1 MKRRNFLKTSA
12 LLAGS
17 ATLPNLAWSAQS
29 SDAPLGYPLTHRVTD
44 AKAPAVYFVPAVDG
58 GSSGSPLRCA
68 GSKAYRKSRHQN
80 DV

>member
-29 SDAPLGYPLTHRVTD
+29 SDGPLWFASTTRLGKSVSEKS
-44 AKAPAVYFVPAVDG
+44 A
-58 GSSGSPLRCA
+58 
-68 GSKAYRKSRHQN
+68 SK
-80 DV
+80 